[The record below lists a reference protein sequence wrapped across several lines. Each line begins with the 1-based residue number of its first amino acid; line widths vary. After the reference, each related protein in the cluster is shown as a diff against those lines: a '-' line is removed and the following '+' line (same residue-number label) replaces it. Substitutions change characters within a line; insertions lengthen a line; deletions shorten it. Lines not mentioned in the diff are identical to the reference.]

1 MNTVKWKTGLWPI
14 GVATLVLVTSCS
26 GFSGSDRENAKDP
39 NADGQTVQR
48 PGYANSQYPDPAP
61 IKEKANPQAVQI
73 GGKPVIQACNLLTI
87 ADLVALG
94 IKVESR
100 PDPNGAVFERRY
112 LVSDG
117 SGPLRSSEITYAK
130 AMTSGVNHCGYS
142 LQDDQ
147 GNQTYEELAVAVSQP
162 AYVPTVNTKPYLDDT
177 DPSLTVGPVKIFS
190 KRRKTD
196 SPSDASGDAVLVL
209 GDTLVDFDFQLK
221 ADKNAGKL
229 QDLGKKLAENF
240 AKQVSAPA
248 GANVIGYDSA
258 AFPKSVAQPCPMLT
272 PDAVTPAI
280 GTEASPMVA
289 ETPATAVGDMFMTN
303 STQHNYVQIDCERGT
318 GHDNGIDRRAL
329 HLTAISF
336 LSEDAAK
343 SYLGSA
349 PKDGQSTPAQVGDE
363 GQVRS
368 KGQTNGEVLF
378 RKGRFVFKL
387 YLADHNAAPN
397 GISGA
402 DATRLLV
409 PAAQKMISAFH
420 EQ

>member
-1 MNTVKWKTGLWPI
+1 MKFTTGLWPI
-14 GVATLVLVTSCS
+14 SAATLVLVTSC
-26 GFSGSDRENAKDP
+26 GGMSGSDVENAKDP
-39 NADGQTVQR
+39 NGDGQTVQR

-61 IKEKANPQAVQI
+61 IKEKANPQAVRI
-73 GGKPVIQACNLLTI
+73 GGKPVVQACNLLTV
-87 ADLVALG
+87 ADLVSLG
-94 IKVESR
+94 IRAASR
-100 PDPNGAVFERRY
+100 PDPNGATFERRY
-112 LVSDG
+112 LVGDG

-130 AMTSGVNHCGYS
+130 ALTSGVNHCVYS
-142 LQDDQ
+142 LEDNQ
-147 GNQTYEELAVAVSQP
+147 GNQTQEELAVAVSQP
-162 AYVPTVNTKPYLDDT
+162 AYVPTVDTKPYLADAE
-177 DPSLTVGPVKIFS
+177 PSLTVGPVKVFS
-190 KRRKTD
+190 KRRKTE

-209 GDTLVDFDFQLK
+209 GDTLVDLDFDLK
-221 ADKNAGKL
+221 ADKSAGKL
-229 QDLGKKLAENF
+229 QDLGKKVAENF

-280 GTEASPMVA
+280 GTDASPMVA
-289 ETPATAVGDMFMTN
+289 ETPGTAVGDMIMTN
-303 STQHNYVQIDCERGT
+303 STKHNYVRIDCERGT

-336 LSEDAAK
+336 LGEDAAK

-349 PKDGQSTPAQVGDE
+349 PNDGQSAPAQVGDE

-368 KGQTNGEVLF
+368 KGQTHGEVLF

-387 YLADHNAAPN
+387 YLADHNAAPD

-409 PAAQKMISAFH
+409 PAARKMLSAFPD
-420 EQ
+420 Q

>member
-1 MNTVKWKTGLWPI
+1 MKLKTGLWPI
-14 GVATLVLVTSCS
+14 GVATLVLVASCS
-26 GFSGSDRENAKDP
+26 GMSGSDSEKAKDP
-39 NADGQTVQR
+39 NGDGQTVQR

-61 IKEKANPQAVQI
+61 IKEQANPQAVQI
-73 GGKPVIQACNLLTI
+73 GGKPVIQACNVLTV
-87 ADLVALG
+87 ADLSALG
-94 IKVESR
+94 IQIDSR
-100 PDPNGAVFERRY
+100 PDANGAAFERRY
-112 LVSDG
+112 LVGDG
-117 SGPLRSSEITYAK
+117 SGPLRSSELTYAQ
-130 AMTSGVNHCGYS
+130 ALTSGVNHCVYT
-142 LQDDQ
+142 LQDNQ
-147 GNQTYEELAVAVSQP
+147 GNQTHEELAVAVSQP
-162 AYVPTVNTKPYLDDT
+162 AYVPTVDTKPYLDDG

-209 GDTLVDFDFQLK
+209 GDTLVDFDFDLK
-221 ADKNAGKL
+221 ADKNAAKL
-229 QDLGKKLAENF
+229 QDLGKKIAENF
-240 AKQVSAPA
+240 AKQVNSPA
-248 GANVIGYDSA
+248 GANIIGYDSA

-280 GTEASPMVA
+280 GTDASPMVA
-289 ETPATAVGDMFMTN
+289 ESPGTAVGDMIMAN

-318 GHDNGIDRRAL
+318 GHDNGLDRRAL

-336 LSEDAAK
+336 LSDDAAK
-343 SYLGSA
+343 GYVASA
-349 PKDGQSTPAQVGDE
+349 PNDGQSVPAQVGDE
-363 GQVRS
+363 AQVRS
-368 KGQTNGEVLF
+368 KGETNGEVLF